1 MAHSMKKVKFSF
13 EDLEV
18 WQKAVEF
25 AKRVIDLIERVE
37 TEQGRKHYRLI
48 EQLEACS
55 TSIALNIA
63 EGKGRYSKKEF
74 IQFLYIARG
83 SLYETVTLLTIF
95 YRNKWISDI
104 QLNEMKCFGDEIGKM
119 ISSLIN
125 SIKKQM
131 IAVSS

>member
-1 MAHSMKKVKFSF
+1 MKKVKFSF

>member
-1 MAHSMKKVKFSF
+1 MVKAKFSF

-25 AKRVIDLIERVE
+25 AKKVINL
-37 TEQGRKHYRLI
+37 TEDIDTGRKHYRLI
-48 EQLEACS
+48 EQLESSSA
-55 TSIALNIA
+55 SIALNIA

-83 SLYETVTLLTIF
+83 SLYETITLLTIF
-95 YRNKWISDI
+95 RDKQWIDDI
-104 QLNEMKCFGDEIGKM
+104 QFEEIRNFGDEIGKK

-125 SIKKQM
+125 SIK
-131 IAVSS
+131 SSMSYQL